1 VLKNHTGLVQPWTA
15 DDDRRIAEML
25 AEGKTRSEIAFALD
39 RTFVALKTRIIR
51 RRIGLQMAM
60 MWSQEEDELLT
71 RMIEDGYAFSAI
83 APKVGK
89 SRNACI
95 GRAARLG
102 LQQPEKAHGRTV
114 TRSRASPAPQRK
126 TSPVACKRSW
136 QPIARRPEPDLTI
149 RSNPVTL
156 IELKDRHC
164 RWPIG
169 DPREPDFCFCGDA
182 AGIGEA
188 YCAGHMAMAYT
199 TPAQRAA
206 AIRMQEAAA
215 KWAGPRRAK

>member
-25 AEGKTRSEIAFALD
+25 AEGKTRSEIALALD

-51 RRIGLQMAM
+51 RRIGLQMAT
-60 MWSQEEDELLT
+60 MWSQEEDKILT
-71 RMIEDGYAFSAI
+71 SMIEDGYTFSEI

-95 GRAARLG
+95 GRAGRLG
-102 LQQPEKAHGRTV
+102 LQQPEKAHGRNV
-114 TRSRASPAPQRK
+114 TRSRVSTAPQRK
-126 TSPVACKRSW
+126 TSPVARKRSW
-136 QPIARRPEPDLTI
+136 QPIADLTI

-164 RWPIG
+164 RWPLG
-169 DPREPDFCFCGDA
+169 DPRDPDFCFCGGP